1 LQRPATIKGRFR
13 GLFHFCNLPFVS
25 CYRSV
30 YCAGAVNKQGESS
43 MKRGIKIAVVTLTLA
58 CAAMGQRALAADAPV
73 KSPQAQTVQNKSAPA
88 AAPAAKAKAPEA
100 AKGDEETTRV
110 SINAASAEALAQ
122 AMNGVG
128 LKKAQAI
135 VSYREEYGPFK
146 TLEDLQQVPGMGASL
161 VERNLDR
168 LTL

>member
-1 LQRPATIKGRFR
+1 
-13 GLFHFCNLPFVS
+13 
-25 CYRSV
+25 
-30 YCAGAVNKQGESS
+30 
-43 MKRGIKIAVVTLTLA
+43 MKRGIKVAVMTLTLA
-58 CAAMGQRALAADAPV
+58 CAAIGQHALAADAPV
-73 KSPQAQTVQNKSAPA
+73 KSPQAQTQTVQGKSA

-135 VSYREEYGPFK
+135 VSYRDEYGPFK
-146 TLEDLQQVPGMGASL
+146 TLEDLQQVPGMGTSL

>member
-1 LQRPATIKGRFR
+1 
-13 GLFHFCNLPFVS
+13 
-25 CYRSV
+25 
-30 YCAGAVNKQGESS
+30 
-43 MKRGIKIAVVTLTLA
+43 MKRGIKIAVMTLTLA
-58 CAAMGQRALAADAPV
+58 CAAIGQRALAADAPV
-73 KSPQAQTVQNKSAPA
+73 KSPQAQTVQHKSAPA
-88 AAPAAKAKAPEA
+88 AEPTAKVKAPEA

-135 VSYREEYGPFK
+135 VSYRDEYGPFK

>member
-1 LQRPATIKGRFR
+1 
-13 GLFHFCNLPFVS
+13 
-25 CYRSV
+25 
-30 YCAGAVNKQGESS
+30 

-58 CAAMGQRALAADAPV
+58 CAAMGQHALAADAPV
-73 KSPQAQTVQNKSAPA
+73 KSPQAQTVQSKSTPT
-88 AAPAAKAKAPEA
+88 AAPAAKAKAPEV

-110 SINAASAEALAQ
+110 SINSASAEELAQ

-135 VSYREEYGPFK
+135 VSYRDEYGPFK
-146 TLEDLQQVPGMGASL
+146 TLEDLQQVPGMGVSL

>member
-1 LQRPATIKGRFR
+1 
-13 GLFHFCNLPFVS
+13 
-25 CYRSV
+25 
-30 YCAGAVNKQGESS
+30 
-43 MKRGIKIAVVTLTLA
+43 MKRGIKIAVMTLTLT
-58 CAAMGQRALAADAPV
+58 CAALSQQALAADAPV
-73 KSPQAQTVQNKSAPA
+73 KSPQTQTQTVQGKATA
-88 AAPAAKAKAPEA
+88 AGPEAKAKAPQA
-100 AKGDEETTRV
+100 VKGDEEPTRV
-110 SINAASAEALAQ
+110 SINTASAEALAQ

-135 VSYREEYGPFK
+135 VSYRDEYGPFK

>member
-1 LQRPATIKGRFR
+1 
-13 GLFHFCNLPFVS
+13 
-25 CYRSV
+25 
-30 YCAGAVNKQGESS
+30 
-43 MKRGIKIAVVTLTLA
+43 MKRGIKVAVMTLTLA
-58 CAAMGQRALAADAPV
+58 CAAMSQRALAADAPV
-73 KSPQAQTVQNKSAPA
+73 KSPQAQTAQSHST
-88 AAPAAKAKAPEA
+88 AAPAMKAKAPEA

-110 SINAASAEALAQ
+110 SINAASAEELAQ

-135 VSYREEYGPFK
+135 VSYRDEYGPFK

>member
-1 LQRPATIKGRFR
+1 
-13 GLFHFCNLPFVS
+13 
-25 CYRSV
+25 
-30 YCAGAVNKQGESS
+30 
-43 MKRGIKIAVVTLTLA
+43 MKRGIKIAVMTLTLA

-88 AAPAAKAKAPEA
+88 AASAAKAKAPEA

-135 VSYREEYGPFK
+135 VSYRDEYGPFK

>member
-1 LQRPATIKGRFR
+1 LQRHATIEGRFR

-73 KSPQAQTVQNKSAPA
+73 KSPQAQTVQHKSAPA

>member
-1 LQRPATIKGRFR
+1 
-13 GLFHFCNLPFVS
+13 
-25 CYRSV
+25 
-30 YCAGAVNKQGESS
+30 

-73 KSPQAQTVQNKSAPA
+73 KSPQAQTVQHKSAPA
-88 AAPAAKAKAPEA
+88 AAPAAKAPEA

>member
-1 LQRPATIKGRFR
+1 
-13 GLFHFCNLPFVS
+13 
-25 CYRSV
+25 
-30 YCAGAVNKQGESS
+30 

-73 KSPQAQTVQNKSAPA
+73 KAQTVQHKSAPA
-88 AAPAAKAKAPEA
+88 AASAAKAKAPEA

-135 VSYREEYGPFK
+135 VSYRDEYGPFK

>member
-1 LQRPATIKGRFR
+1 LQRSATIKGRFR

-25 CYRSV
+25 CSRAVYR
-30 YCAGAVNKQGESS
+30 AGAVNTQGESS
-43 MKRGIKIAVVTLTLA
+43 MKRGVKIAVMTLA
-58 CAAMGQRALAADAPV
+58 LTCAALSQRALAADAPV
-73 KSPQAQTVQNKSAPA
+73 KSPQAQTVQSKSTA
-88 AAPAAKAKAPEA
+88 AAPAAKAKTPQA
-100 AKGDEETTRV
+100 AKGDEEPTRV
-110 SINAASAEALAQ
+110 SINAASAEELAQ

-135 VSYREEYGPFK
+135 VSYRDEYGPFK
-146 TLEDLQQVPGMGASL
+146 TLDDLQQVPGMGASL

>member
-1 LQRPATIKGRFR
+1 
-13 GLFHFCNLPFVS
+13 
-25 CYRSV
+25 
-30 YCAGAVNKQGESS
+30 

-73 KSPQAQTVQNKSAPA
+73 KSPQAQTVQHKSA

>member
-13 GLFHFCNLPFVS
+13 GLFHFCNLPFVPRS
-25 CYRSV
+25 RSV
-30 YCAGAVNKQGESS
+30 YRAGAVNTQGESS
-43 MKRGIKIAVVTLTLA
+43 MKRGVKIAVMTLA
-58 CAAMGQRALAADAPV
+58 LTCAALSQQALAAEAPV
-73 KSPQAQTVQNKSAPA
+73 KSPQAQTVQGKSAA
-88 AAPAAKAKAPEA
+88 AGPEAKAKAPQA
-100 AKGDEETTRV
+100 VKGDEQPTRV
-110 SINAASAEALAQ
+110 SINAGSAEALAQ

-135 VSYREEYGPFK
+135 VSYRDEYGPFK

>member
-1 LQRPATIKGRFR
+1 
-13 GLFHFCNLPFVS
+13 
-25 CYRSV
+25 
-30 YCAGAVNKQGESS
+30 

-73 KSPQAQTVQNKSAPA
+73 KSPQAQTVQNKSA

-122 AMNGVG
+122 VMNGVG

-135 VSYREEYGPFK
+135 VSYRDEYGPFK